1 MAIVYEQV
9 PPVLIKGLF
18 QPCSLFMSVSV
29 FYYGK
34 NIGYKPGVLT
44 RLVLSCQASFFSLVS
59 TGTERKYCRDNH
71 KYDAYIEISKHRITH
86 GVLYAMA

>member
-1 MAIVYEQV
+1 MAIVYEQL
-9 PPVLIKGLF
+9 PPELIKGLF

-44 RLVLSCQASFFSLVS
+44 RSVLSRQASFFFCVYRNRA
-59 TGTERKYCRDNH
+59 E
-71 KYDAYIEISKHRITH
+71 
-86 GVLYAMA
+86 VLQKQS